1 MSSSTARPQT
11 EECIGQDGP
20 EQAAWDV
27 SGSRHIAE
35 VEGRGGLLFG
45 ASTCFSG
52 GRDTLNAGEMG
63 VVSVGYNQKGGHTRI
78 RSMKTIP
85 LTIIALA
92 GTFAL
97 SACDSKQENARENAL
112 ERKADN
118 KEDQADA
125 VRNRAENQA
134 DALESQKTL
143 SNPSST
149 NNQLEN
155 AADEK
160 RRAAEAAA
168 ERLEREAEAAREK
181 K

>member
-1 MSSSTARPQT
+1 MALQKMLHRTKVMAMAIQLQLISA
-11 EECIGQDGP
+11 
-20 EQAAWDV
+20 
-27 SGSRHIAE
+27 H
-35 VEGRGGLLFG
+35 RGGAGQGWG
-45 ASTCFSG
+45 AIWRIHQFLPS
-52 GRDTLNAGEMG
+52 GRDTLNGVEMG
-63 VVSVGYNQKGGHTRI
+63 VVSVGYNQMGGHTRI

-118 KEDQADA
+118 KEDQADV

-134 DALESQKTL
+134 DALESQKSL